1 VRDFRRRA
9 HVYSP
14 ASKPVSAASSPDQT
28 LAVQILCFDD
38 KSNCSDSPE
47 ATSLCIL
54 PVHRFHQIVQ
64 NGQVASQVLDF
75 RQVRTSLVTTRLGD
89 QVPEDT
95 LLPFANFADS
105 LPALFHHVYKL
116 TPHSR
121 HRPSSQRS
129 SLGQRSP
136 TTKPSLKHPLPSAS
150 SIADLGYDSTLGRQA
165 PKLPTDSRGRGC
177 PPRWFTP
184 RCMNSRSS
192 PQLSFHL
199 AAEVSAPLVE
209 TAAGWSR
216 RTKFAITVLLQ
227 WSLGAEVDWASLLAG
242 RAVVVVVVVVVW
254 LWSKLRLRLRL
265 RSRHRPFF
273 VAIAEVSAE
282 DQLKG

>member
-38 KSNCSDSPE
+38 KSNCSGSPE

-54 PVHRFHQIVQ
+54 LEHQIHQIIQ

-89 QVPEDT
+89 QVPEDA

-105 LPALFHHVYKL
+105 PPALFHHVYKL
-116 TPHSR
+116 TLHSR

-129 SLGQRSP
+129 SLGQNIL
-136 TTKPSLKHPLPSAS
+136 TTKPSPDHLLLSALS
-150 SIADLGYDSTLGRQA
+150 TADLGYDSTPRNQA
-165 PKLPTDSRGRGC
+165 PKLPTDSRGRTCRVGSC
-177 PPRWFTP
+177 HDMWIHAHLLNRFSFDDEAISAAGQN
-184 RCMNSRSS
+184 RQQKGSGEGSSRS
-192 PQLSFHL
+192 PFLSD
-199 AAEVSAPLVE
+199 
-209 TAAGWSR
+209 G
-216 RTKFAITVLLQ
+216 
-227 WSLGAEVDWASLLAG
+227 SLKQ
-242 RAVVVVVVVVVW
+242 R
-254 LWSKLRLRLRL
+254 
-265 RSRHRPFF
+265 
-273 VAIAEVSAE
+273 
-282 DQLKG
+282 